1 MTKEQRTIIAML
13 AVVAALLGLNLIV
26 GGSTPAGAQAQ
37 GMGRRPQAVAM
48 QLSSNFGMGVNV
60 YRMFSDGTV
69 EVNTGQEGPFDP
81 MGCPEFS
88 IVWCGWVPIPE

>member
-37 GMGRRPQAVAM
+37 GMGQPPRAVTLLERPGEQGGTV
-48 QLSSNFGMGVNV
+48 L
-60 YRMFSDGTV
+60 YRLWSDGTV
-69 EVNTGQEGPFDP
+69 ERNDAPFVCC
-81 MGCPEFS
+81 GACLLLE
-88 IVWCGWVPIPE
+88 WCGWQVVPE